1 MCSPQGKGKKLKV
14 AGGSSEAAASSPT
27 AGDNGVTDTPTS
39 CAPPDCTSSRLQAAQ
54 GGYAS
59 GAPLT
64 QSGNLSS
71 PGSAASAETSPTEE
85 GQSMGSNN
93 SGDRGPGPDTVQ
105 QGTGSGMEHG
115 DGTPRRQRSG
125 GHLPEP
131 EAGGERDRGKPKQQV
146 SAAGAGGSKEEPVG
160 AVFVWDL
167 DETLIVFQSLLS
179 GDFAAAVGKDP
190 NAGRALGS
198 RWEELI
204 LDFCDDQFFF
214 KEMED
219 VDQVSINEVAAADDL
234 ADLGGY
240 DFGGDN
246 IAQPT
251 DEPSQRKLAYR
262 YRAIQELYSKGAEGI
277 LGPKADLWAALYDE
291 TDAYVDGW
299 LSAGRKVL
307 KECEGPSARL
317 RDGVADAGSEAP
329 TLDCG
334 GVGAVAQSNA
344 NVLVSSGQLVPT
356 LAKCLLFKLDK
367 LINPRNA
374 YSSRDVRKIE
384 CFQSIQERWPGVPC
398 CAIGD
403 GLDEEAGAA
412 ILNWPFVKVALATKD
427 GCFRIQDLTLA
438 KIEKVMREMS

>member
-1 MCSPQGKGKKLKV
+1 MLEQRGNNKKLKV
-14 AGGSSEAAASSPT
+14 AGGSSEAAAPFPT
-27 AGDNGVTDTPTS
+27 AGDNGDTLRS
-39 CAPPDCTSSRLQAAQ
+39 CAPSDRISGRPQPSE

-59 GAPLT
+59 GSPLT
-64 QSGNLSS
+64 QRGSLCP
-71 PGSAASAETSPTEE
+71 PGSAALAETSPIEE
-85 GQSMGSNN
+85 GRAMGGNN
-93 SGDRGPGPDTVQ
+93 CGNSGPGPVTVQ
-105 QGTGSGMEHG
+105 QGTGSVMEHG

-131 EAGGERDRGKPKQQV
+131 EAGGERDRGKPTQQV
-146 SAAGAGGSKEEPVG
+146 SAAGTGDSKEEPSG

-240 DFGGDN
+240 DFGCDN
-246 IAQPT
+246 MAQPT

-307 KECEGPSARL
+307 KECEGPTARL
-317 RDGVADAGSEAP
+317 KDGIADAGSEAP
-329 TLDCG
+329 MPDSG
-334 GVGAVAQSNA
+334 AIGAVARTNT

-356 LAKCLLFKLDK
+356 LAKCLLFKLHK
-367 LINPRNA
+367 LINPLNA

-412 ILNWPFVKVALATKD
+412 VLNWPFVKVAHATKD